1 MLFEWVFYRFLHLC
15 CYSVWMNAIVLVLCH
30 LVDWR
35 LFSWCLLLL
44 SNCLAVCLLCYFL
57 CCLVGVCYFLCCV
70 AKYAG
75 WMCASSLCA
84 ILLAATSFLGC
95 AATYLL
101 FGWMCCCCWLPHL
114 RWTWTRPQTAKF
126 DLWTPSFT
134 AVASSAVSL
143 ESEDNLK
150 C

>member
-15 CYSVWMNAIVLVLCH
+15 CYSVWINAIVLVLCH

-75 WMCASSLCA
+75 WMCASSLCCYLLVVWLDVLL
-84 ILLAATSFLGC
+84 LLASTFEMNMNKTTNSKVWPLNSII
-95 AATYLL
+95 Y
-101 FGWMCCCCWLPHL
+101 
-114 RWTWTRPQTAKF
+114 
-126 DLWTPSFT
+126 
-134 AVASSAVSL
+134 SSGVLCSQFR
-143 ESEDNLK
+143 K
-150 C
+150 RK